1 MKIIKRMDINDIVKD
16 NRANYKIKLVVFYFS
31 ELFN

>member
-1 MKIIKRMDINDIVKD
+1 MKIIKWMDIKDFVKD
-16 NRANYKIKLVVFYFS
+16 NRANYKTKLAVFYFS

>member
-1 MKIIKRMDINDIVKD
+1 MKILKQTDIKDIVKD
-16 NRANYKIKLVVFYFS
+16 NRANYKTKLVVFYFS